1 MRAGIFADP
10 LGNSENVIREV
21 FKTMTAPRTDIVG
34 FAHPRRRARARRRR
48 TMLAELIASVALV
61 VSIAIAATAV
71 SIGIARAGG
80 HDPVAD
86 TGGHFAVA
94 TLIGLVLVGLGA
106 LTAIVT
112 RAGLPAKQRE

>member
-1 MRAGIFADP
+1 MAAH
-10 LGNSENVIREV
+10 
-21 FKTMTAPRTDIVG
+21 RTDTVG
-34 FAHPRRRARARRRR
+34 FAHPRRRARTRLR

-71 SIGIARAGG
+71 SIGIARAGVL
-80 HDPVAD
+80 DPVAD
-86 TGGHFAVA
+86 DGGRFAVA
-94 TLIGLVLVGLGA
+94 MLLGLVLVGMGA